1 MCEEKLIKLGLFSLR
16 REQNFK
22 KPYLGLEEGILLLST
37 GLQWKRESQ
46 TLGGAQWWNER
57 EVTQVTAQEIP
68 VMYKEKCF
76 HHEGSQMLEQDT
88 GR

>member
-46 TLGGAQWWNER
+46 TLGGAQ
-57 EVTQVTAQEIP
+57 
-68 VMYKEKCF
+68 
-76 HHEGSQMLEQDT
+76 
-88 GR
+88 

>member
-37 GLQWKRESQ
+37 GLQVSSGSVRAR
-46 TLGGAQWWNER
+46 LL
-57 EVTQVTAQEIP
+57 EVP
-68 VMYKEKCF
+68 SDGMRGK
-76 HHEGSQMLEQDT
+76 
-88 GR
+88 